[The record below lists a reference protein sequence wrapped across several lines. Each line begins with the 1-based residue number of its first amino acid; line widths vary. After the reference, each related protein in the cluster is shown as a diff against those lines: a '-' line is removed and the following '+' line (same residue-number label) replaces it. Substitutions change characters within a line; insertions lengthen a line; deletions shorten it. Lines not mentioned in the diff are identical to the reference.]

1 MIEIGK
7 HSELGIARETSVG
20 LFLVDEE
27 GEDVLLPNKYCP
39 EDYEIGDTLKVFV
52 YLDHE
57 ERKIATNLEPKIL
70 MNEFALLQVADVSEI
85 GAFLDWGLEKH
96 LLVPFSEQRQKMALG
111 RWYVVRLCFDEKTE
125 RLYASNK
132 LNRFLDNDHLT
143 IKQNEKV
150 DLLVYRETELG
161 YGVIINNIHKG
172 LAYSNEVLEPLDIGS
187 KHVGYIKKIRPE
199 NKIDISLKPVGFEN
213 YNDANCHTILKILE
227 NNNGELGLNDKS
239 SPEEIFALLK
249 ISKKAFKKA
258 IGVLYKQRVIEFTTK
273 GIKRV

>member
-1 MIEIGK
+1 
-7 HSELGIARETSVG
+7 
-20 LFLVDEE
+20 
-27 GEDVLLPNKYCP
+27 
-39 EDYEIGDTLKVFV
+39 VFV

-70 MNEFALLQVADVSEI
+70 MNEFALLQVVDVSEI

-132 LNRFLDNDHLT
+132 LNRFLNNEQLT

-161 YGVIINNIHKG
+161 YGVIINNLHKG
-172 LAYSNEVLEPLDIGS
+172 LIYSNEVFEPLDIGS
-187 KHVGYIKKIRPE
+187 KNVGYIKKIRPE
-199 NKIDISLKPVGFEN
+199 NKLDVSLKPVGFEN
-213 YNDANCHTILKILE
+213 YSDANCNTVLRILE
-227 NNNGELGLNDKS
+227 NNNGQLSLNDKS
-239 SPEEIFALLK
+239 SPEEIYALLK
-249 ISKKAFKKA
+249 MSKKAFKKA
-258 IGVLYKQRVIEFTTK
+258 IGVLYKQRAIELTDK
-273 GIKRV
+273 GIKLT

>member
-1 MIEIGK
+1 LIEIGK
-7 HSELGIARETSVG
+7 HSDLGIARETSVG

-39 EDYEIGDTLKVFV
+39 EDYEIGDTLRVFV

-70 MNEFALLQVADVSEI
+70 MNEFALLQVVDVSEI

-132 LNRFLDNDHLT
+132 LNRFLNNEQLT

-161 YGVIINNIHKG
+161 YGVIINNLHKG
-172 LAYSNEVLEPLDIGS
+172 LIYSNEVFEPLDIGS
-187 KHVGYIKKIRPE
+187 KNVGYIKKIRPE
-199 NKIDISLKPVGFEN
+199 NKLDVSLKPVGFEN
-213 YNDANCHTILKILE
+213 YSDANCNTVLRILE
-227 NNNGELGLNDKS
+227 NNNGQLSLNDKS
-239 SPEEIFALLK
+239 SPEEIYALLK
-249 ISKKAFKKA
+249 MSKKAFKKA
-258 IGVLYKQRVIEFTTK
+258 IGVLYKQRAIELTDK
-273 GIKRV
+273 GIKLT